1 MMQHKFV
8 EFIPS
13 TLDRDILY
21 ISIEYKTIAHL
32 CACGC
37 GEEVITPI
45 TPTDWKLIFNGKSIS
60 LHPSIGNW
68 DFKCQSHYWIKENKV
83 LWAEKWNNEQI
94 QRTKDQD
101 KLNKEKY
108 YSDTSRIHQ
117 STNKP
122 KKKSFLSKIINLLV
136 HKNQNRS

>member
-13 TLDRDILY
+13 KLDRDILY
-21 ISIEYKTIAHL
+21 ISIEYKTVAHL

-37 GEEVITPI
+37 DQEVVTPI

-68 DFKCQSHYWIKENKV
+68 DFKCRSHYWIRDNKV
-83 LWAEKWNNEQI
+83 LWAEKWNENQI
-94 QRTKDQD
+94 KRTKNQDQY
-101 KLNKEKY
+101 NKEKY
-108 YSDTSRIHQ
+108 YGNELNIKQ
-117 STNKP
+117 SSNKP
-122 KKKSFLSKIINLLV
+122 KKKSFILKIIDLLV
-136 HKNQNRS
+136 NKK